1 MTVNILSFQRLVQ
14 QHMFNVLIAPL
25 AYRCSPHGAY
35 FLLFLAMAHT
45 ACWENG
51 ATITTAG
58 LNLLRGEPVLQD
70 KVGLQ

>member
-14 QHMFNVLIAPL
+14 QRMFNGLIAPL

-35 FLLFLAMAHT
+35 FPLFPAMAHM

-70 KVGLQ
+70 KVGLE